1 MNARSVFSVVLVLL
15 FLLITAGC
23 TQTKAPATP
32 TPTAIET
39 VTEVPT
45 LVPTTLL
52 SSTPG
57 PTQTLPE
64 IWSLDVQ
71 VQGNGEAIN
80 PLIIVS
86 CQGGKGLNFIQQID
100 VKVTRSDGVVETD
113 AITKPLFKG
122 KEVSL
127 PITSQMG
134 NVNRVEVWATTPQGD
149 KIKIFDDYVPFR
161 TYSP

>member
-1 MNARSVFSVVLVLL
+1 MNARSALGGFLVLL

-23 TQTKAPATP
+23 TQATPPATLTPTVETIATTVP
-32 TPTAIET
+32 TPVLTT
-39 VTEVPT
+39 VS
-45 LVPTTLL
+45 L
-52 SSTPG
+52 TPG

-64 IWSLDVQ
+64 VWALEVQ
-71 VQGNGEAIN
+71 AYGNGEAIN
-80 PLIIVS
+80 PQIIVS

-100 VKVTRSDGVVETD
+100 VKVTRPDGVVETGV
-113 AITKPLFKG
+113 ISKPLYKG

-149 KIKIFDDYVPFR
+149 KVKIFDDYVPFR
-161 TYSP
+161 TYN

>member
-1 MNARSVFSVVLVLL
+1 MNARSVFSGLLILL

-23 TQTKAPATP
+23 MQTTPPVTP
-32 TPTAIET
+32 TPTVET
-39 VTEVPT
+39 LATTVPT
-45 LVPTTLL
+45 PVPTTLSL
-52 SSTPG
+52 TPG
-57 PTQTLPE
+57 PTQALPE

-86 CQGGKGLNFIQQID
+86 CQGGKGLNFIQQLD
-100 VKVTRSDGVVETD
+100 VKVTRPDGVIENSV
-113 AITKPLFKG
+113 ITKPLYKG

-134 NVNRVEVWATTPQGD
+134 NVNRVEVWATTPQGE
-149 KIKIFDDYVPFR
+149 KVKIFDDYVPFR
-161 TYSP
+161 TYN